1 MRFHDRH
8 FLQISPQFVNQFRP
22 NIVVVFGLETL
33 SKAGKHVL
41 KIISSLP
48 TFLRGLEKKSL
59 NGSLDLLVVQ
69 DQLAQ
74 TA

>member
-1 MRFHDRH
+1 
-8 FLQISPQFVNQFRP
+8 
-22 NIVVVFGLETL
+22 VVFGLETL

-48 TFLRGLEKKSL
+48 TFLGGLEKKSL